1 MAPAI
6 RREPD
11 DPAVPEPSVG
21 ATGQRPMPL
30 PAAESSASAG
40 SGQPSA
46 RPPAGGA
53 PLQSPLDTPRPAG
66 SDQGPAD
73 RVDAAAP
80 GWNVTPRAA
89 SHDDPLLSCLVTLSQ
104 LLERPT
110 SAEALKAGLPLEHGR
125 LTPDLAIRAAERA
138 GLSARLVR
146 RPLAKISELT
156 LPCILLLEER
166 GACLLVER
174 LAGERVRVV
183 LAETGRGALELPLAE
198 LALAYTGY
206 ALFARPEVRF
216 DRRAEQV
223 ESPGADSWFWGTLAQ
238 GWPIYGEVVLAAVL
252 INAFALASPLFIMN
266 VYDRVVPNN
275 ALETLWVL
283 AAGALTVFLFDFLLR
298 NLRGYFIDSAGKIA
312 DVKLA
317 SRIFEHV
324 LGIQMAARPASA
336 GAFASNLREFES
348 LRDFFTSASLVTLVD
363 LPFVVFFILIV
374 WWLGGPIAIVPAV
387 AVPLVIGVGLCL
399 QVPLNRVVRRT
410 FKEAA
415 QKHGVLVESIS
426 GLETIKSIGAE
437 GRMQRNF
444 EQFVSATARSA
455 TRARFLSAFGVNF
468 SALAQNLVTV
478 GVVMFGVYRIG
489 EGLMTVGA
497 LVACTII
504 TGRGMAPLAQVAGI
518 LTRYHQARASYDAL
532 KQIMA
537 LPVER
542 PRQARFLHRP
552 ELRGEIEF
560 KNVTFSYPGQKFPAL
575 DGVSFVIRPG
585 ERVGLIGRIGS
596 GKTTIEK
603 LVLGLYEPD
612 QGAVLIDGTDL
623 RQIDPADLRRNIGCV
638 LQDVFLF
645 HGTVRDNITLGAAFA
660 DDRAVLRAARIAG
673 VEDFVARHPQGFDL
687 NVGERG
693 ESLSGGQR
701 QAIAIARALLLDPPV
716 LVLDEPTS
724 AMDNGAESRFKQ
736 RLGEVLAGR
745 SLMLVTHRAS
755 VLSLVERLIVLD
767 AGKVVAD
774 GPRDD
779 VLKALAAGRIRAQA

>member
-1 MAPAI
+1 MAQAI
-6 RREPD
+6 HREPND
-11 DPAVPEPSVG
+11 RAAPEPSVG
-21 ATGQRPMPL
+21 AAGQRPMPL
-30 PAAESSASAG
+30 PAGEAPVNAEAG
-40 SGQPSA
+40 LPSGRQPTA
-46 RPPAGGA
+46 GPA
-53 PLQSPLDTPRPAG
+53 LQSPLDTPRPAG
-66 SDQGPAD
+66 SDEGSTD
-73 RVDAAAP
+73 SVVAAAS
-80 GWNVTPRAA
+80 GWNMTLKAA
-89 SHDDPLLSCLVTLSQ
+89 SLDDPLLTCLVTLTQ

-110 SAEALKAGLPLEHGR
+110 SAEVLKAGLPLEHGR
-125 LTPDLAIRAAERA
+125 LTPELAIRAAERA

-146 RPLAKISELT
+146 RPLAQISDLI
-156 LPCILLLEER
+156 LPCILLLEGR
-166 GACLLVER
+166 CACLLVE
-174 LAGERVRVV
+174 LLSGERARVV
-183 LAETGRGALELPLAE
+183 MPETGRGALELSLAE
-198 LALAYTGY
+198 LDLTYTGY

-223 ESPGADSWFWGTLAQ
+223 ESPRAASWFWGTLAQ
-238 GWPIYGEVVLAAVL
+238 AWPIYAEVALAAVL
-252 INAFALASPLFIMN
+252 INSFALASPLFIMN

-324 LGIQMAARPASA
+324 LGIRMAARPASA
-336 GAFASNLREFES
+336 GAFANNLREFES
-348 LRDFFTSASLVTLVD
+348 LRDFFTSASLVTVVD
-363 LPFVVFFILIV
+363 LPFVLFFILIV

-387 AVPLVIGVGLCL
+387 AVPVVIGVGLCL

-437 GRMQRNF
+437 GRMQRNW
-444 EQFVSATARSA
+444 EQFVGATARSA
-455 TRARFLSAFGVNF
+455 TRARFLSALGVNF

-504 TGRGMAPLAQVAGI
+504 TGRGLAPLAQVAGI

-532 KQIMA
+532 NQVMA

-552 ELRGEIEF
+552 EVRGEIEF
-560 KNVTFSYPGQKFPAL
+560 KAVTFSYPGQKFPAL
-575 DGVSFVIRPG
+575 GGVSFVIKPG

-645 HGTVRDNITLGAAFA
+645 HGTVRDNISLGAPFA
-660 DDRAVLRAARIAG
+660 DDQAVLRAAQIAG

-701 QAIAIARALLLDPPV
+701 QAIAIARALLLDPPI

-736 RLGEVLAGR
+736 RLSEVLAGK
-745 SLMLVTHRAS
+745 SLVLVTHRAS

-767 AGKVVAD
+767 AGQVVAD

-779 VLKALAAGRIRAQA
+779 VLKALAAGRIRAQT

>member
-1 MAPAI
+1 MAQPI
-6 RREPD
+6 RRGPSDLTMPES
-11 DPAVPEPSVG
+11 PAGV
-21 ATGQRPMPL
+21 TGQRPAPL
-30 PAAESSASAG
+30 SADEARGAAPSDRSSAL
-40 SGQPSA
+40 P
-46 RPPAGGA
+46 
-53 PLQSPLDTPRPAG
+53 SPLDTPRPAPTE
-66 SDQGPAD
+66 PALAD
-73 RVDAAAP
+73 GAP
-80 GWNVTPRAA
+80 AGAPDWHVVPRAA
-89 SHDDPLLSCLVTLSQ
+89 TFDDPLLTCLVALTQ

-110 SAEALKAGLPLEHGR
+110 SAEVLKAGLPLEHGR

-146 RPLAKISELT
+146 RALAQISDFT
-156 LPCILLLEER
+156 LPCILLLEGR
-166 GACLLVER
+166 DACLLVEL
-174 LAGERVRVV
+174 LAGERARVLV
-183 LAETGRGALELPLAE
+183 PETGRGVVELPFAE
-198 LALAYTGY
+198 LAERYTGY

-223 ESPGADSWFWGTLAQ
+223 ESAHVGSWFWGTLAQ
-238 GWPIYGEVVLAAVL
+238 AWPIYAEVMLAAVL
-252 INAFALASPLFIMN
+252 INMFALASPLFIMN

-298 NLRGYFIDSAGKIA
+298 ILRGYFVDSAGKIA

-324 LGIQMAARPASA
+324 LGIRMAARPASA
-336 GAFASNLREFES
+336 GAFANNLREFES

-363 LPFVVFFILIV
+363 LPFVLFFILIV

-399 QVPLNRVVRRT
+399 QVPLNHVVRRT

-437 GRMQRNF
+437 GRMQRNW
-444 EQFVSATARSA
+444 EQFVGATARSA

-518 LTRYHQARASYDAL
+518 LTRYHQARAAYDAL
-532 KQIMA
+532 NQVMA

-542 PRQARFLHRP
+542 PRHARFLHRP

-560 KNVTFSYPGQKFPAL
+560 KDVTFSYPGQKFPAL
-575 DGVSFVIRPG
+575 DGVSFVIKPG

-603 LVLGLYEPD
+603 LVLGLYAPD
-612 QGAVLIDGTDL
+612 QGALLIDGTDL

-645 HGTVRDNITLGAAFA
+645 HGSLRDNIALGAPFA
-660 DDRAVLRAARIAG
+660 DDQAVLRAAQIAG

-701 QAIAIARALLLDPPV
+701 QAVAIARALLLDPPI

-724 AMDNGAESRFKQ
+724 AMDNGAENRFKQ
-736 RLGEVLAGR
+736 RLGEILAGK
-745 SLMLVTHRAS
+745 SLVLVTHRAS

-767 AGKVVAD
+767 AGRVVAD
-774 GPRDD
+774 GPRDG
-779 VLKALAAGRIRAQA
+779 VLKALAAGRIRAQT